1 MTNGIHVHR
10 SILIVLLLS
19 SPVTAATLDVRVTT
33 RGGSAIENAVVY
45 ALPSA
50 PMPLARKTAV
60 MDQSNRTFLPH
71 VLPVQTGTWVE
82 FPNSD
87 NVRHQVFSVSPA
99 RRFSTPL
106 YIGKPARP
114 IQFPTAGVV
123 AIGCSV
129 HEQMSAY
136 IVVVDTPFFATTD
149 KNGRAAI
156 ESVPTGD
163 YSLNVW
169 HEGRTDPK
177 AQPFRV
183 GEGEKQSVTVV
194 D

>member
-1 MTNGIHVHR
+1 MA
-10 SILIVLLLS
+10 S
-19 SPVTAATLDVRVTT
+19 SLDVRVTT
-33 RGGSAIENAVVY
+33 KGGAAIENAVVY
-45 ALPSA
+45 ALPSTQ
-50 PMPLARKTAV
+50 MPLVKKTAV
-60 MDQSNRTFLPH
+60 MDQANRAFVPH

-136 IVVVDTPFFATTD
+136 IVVVDTPYFTTTD
-149 KNGRAAI
+149 KNGRASFDELPA
-156 ESVPTGD
+156 GD

-177 AQPFRV
+177 AQPFHV
-183 GEGEKQSVTVV
+183 GSDAKQSVTIV